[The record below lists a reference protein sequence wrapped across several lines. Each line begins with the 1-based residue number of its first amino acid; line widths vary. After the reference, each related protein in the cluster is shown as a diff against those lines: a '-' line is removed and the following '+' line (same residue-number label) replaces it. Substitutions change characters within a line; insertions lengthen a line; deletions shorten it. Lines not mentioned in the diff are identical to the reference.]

1 MKPFRNLPIQR
12 KMLLMTLLVCGIG
25 ILVAIAALFT
35 FQILTFRINFQRDT
49 ATLAAIIAENS
60 TAALAFKDPKG
71 AAEIVGSLQAK
82 PTVVAASLVLPD
94 GTVFARFGTP
104 EDRAGISQFPPP
116 GKFSFTGR
124 HLLYTRAVEL
134 DQTRVGTLY
143 LRSDYRQTFLKLLSI
158 YALVTLSVFVTS
170 IGVAVAFSGR
180 IRRIIT
186 DPVLSLARIAQAVG
200 QQKNYSLRVPT
211 SSRGDELGLLTEC
224 FNEML
229 SRIQTQDTALS
240 LSQQKLEALV
250 HSIDGIVW
258 ECAPDSL
265 QFTFVSRQAERLLGY
280 KPEDWLNN
288 PHFWEQ
294 KLHPQDAA
302 KALQTG
308 RDMIARR
315 QPYSYEYRMIA
326 ADNRAVWI
334 RESGVVLI
342 ENDRPAAVRG
352 IFQDI
357 TAEKNAAEELDRL
370 NKQLVETS
378 RHAGMAEV
386 ATGVL
391 HNVGNVL
398 NSVNVSLTL
407 VRDQL
412 EKSEVGSLRKV
423 ADMLQSQAGE
433 AATFLTTDPKGR
445 LIPGFIIQLAKQL
458 GQEHTR
464 FREQHERL
472 TRNVEHI
479 KEIVAMQQNYANVS
493 AIPEAI
499 SISSLVDDAL
509 QIHTTGLERH
519 GVRIVRE
526 FFEVPPIIVDKHK
539 VLQILVNLIHNAK
552 YALDASGRADR
563 RLTVSIARN
572 GGERV
577 KITVE
582 DNGIGIPSENLTR
595 IFSLGFTTRKGGHGF
610 GLHSGANAAKEM
622 GGTLKAHS
630 EGPGKGAIF
639 TLELP
644 IPTGNANS

>member
-1 MKPFRNLPIQR
+1 MKPFRDLPIQR
-12 KMLLMTLLVCGIG
+12 KMLLMTLLICGVVL
-25 ILVAIAALFT
+25 LVAIAALFS
-35 FQILTFRINFQRDT
+35 FQVLNFRISFQRDT
-49 ATLAAIIAENS
+49 ATLAAIIAENT
-60 TAALAFKDPKG
+60 TAALAFKDPK
-71 AAEIVGSLQAK
+71 AAADVVGSLQAK

-94 GTVFARFGTP
+94 GTVFAQFGNP
-104 EDRAGISQFPPP
+104 ESPADFSQFPPP

-124 HLLYTRAVEL
+124 HLLYTQPVEL
-134 DQTRVGTLY
+134 EKTCVGTLY
-143 LRSDYRQTFLKLLSI
+143 LRSEYRQTLLELLSL
-158 YALVTLSVFVTS
+158 YGLVTLGVFVTS
-170 IGVAVAFSGR
+170 VGVAVAFSGR

-186 DPVLSLARIAQAVG
+186 DPILRLSQVALAVG
-200 QQKNYSLRVPT
+200 EQKDYSLRVPP
-211 SSRGDELGLLTEC
+211 SSGGDELGRLTQC

-229 SRIQTQDTALS
+229 GRIQTQDTALS

-258 ECAPDSL
+258 ECSPDSL
-265 QFTFVSRQAERLLGY
+265 QFTFVSRQCERLLGY
-280 KPEDWLNN
+280 QPEEWLAN
-288 PHFWEQ
+288 PHFWEE

-308 RDMIARR
+308 REMIARR
-315 QPYSYEYRMIA
+315 QPYCYEYRMIA
-326 ADNRAVWI
+326 ADSRAVWI

-342 ENDRPAAVRG
+342 ENDRPAVVRG

-357 TAEKNAAEELDRL
+357 TAQKSAAEELDRL
-370 NKQLVETS
+370 NKQLMETS

-407 VRDQL
+407 LRDLL
-412 EKSEVGSLRKV
+412 EKSEVASLSRV
-423 ADMLQSQAGE
+423 AEMLQAQAAQ
-433 AATFLTTDPKGR
+433 AANFLATHPKGK
-445 LIPGFIIQLAKQL
+445 LIPGFIIQVAHQL
-458 GQEHTR
+458 EQEHRR
-464 FREQHERL
+464 FREQHQRL

-493 AIPEAI
+493 GIREAI
-499 SISSLVDDAL
+499 SIPALVDDAL
-509 QIHTTGLERH
+509 QIHTAGLERH
-519 GVRIVRE
+519 GVRIVRD
-526 FFEVPPIIVDKHK
+526 FSEVPPILVDKHK

-563 RLTVSIARN
+563 VLTVAIALN
-572 GGERV
+572 GDQRV
-577 KITVE
+577 KVSVR
-582 DNGIGIPSENLTR
+582 DNGIGIPPENLTR

-622 GGTLKAHS
+622 GGILKAHS
-630 EGPGKGAIF
+630 EGPGQGATF

-644 IPTGNANS
+644 ILTGQTHS